1 MRVLIIGAQ
10 GMLGSDLLKE
20 WETDEL
26 IPASSRDADIR
37 VAEQVH
43 SLLARTRP
51 DWTVLTAAYTDVDG
65 SEDNPENA
73 FAVCASGTENV
84 ARAAK
89 EVGSRLFFVSTDYL
103 FDGTSTRPYEP
114 DDPITP
120 LNLYGQSKAAAKR
133 RSANTIETGASHA
146 RPGFLAPL
154 VLVFRRKFF
163 VPPRRGRNSQLS
175 PIRWDLPPSH
185 ATWRG

>member
-1 MRVLIIGAQ
+1 MRVLIMGAR
-10 GMLGSDLLKE
+10 GMLGTALLKE

-65 SEDNPENA
+65 SERNPEIA
-73 FAVCASGTENV
+73 FAVNARGTENV

-89 EVGSRLFFVSTDYL
+89 EGGSRVFFLSAGSA
-103 FDGTSTRPYEP
+103 FGGTSP
-114 DDPITP
+114 
-120 LNLYGQSKAAAKR
+120 
-133 RSANTIETGASHA
+133 
-146 RPGFLAPL
+146 
-154 VLVFRRKFF
+154 
-163 VPPRRGRNSQLS
+163 
-175 PIRWDLPPSH
+175 
-185 ATWRG
+185 

>member
-1 MRVLIIGAQ
+1 MRVLIIGAR
-10 GMLGSDLLKE
+10 GMLGTDLLKE

-26 IPASSRDADIR
+26 IPAGSRDADIR

-65 SEDNPENA
+65 SESNPENA
-73 FAVCASGTENV
+73 FAVNASGTENV

-89 EVGSRLFFVSTDYL
+89 MVGSRLFFVSTDYL
-103 FDGTSTRPYEP
+103 STELPRGPTSPTIRSHRSMYTGNPRRP
-114 DDPITP
+114 
-120 LNLYGQSKAAAKR
+120 AKK
-133 RSANTIETGASHA
+133 RSANTIRTGASHA
-146 RPGFLAPL
+146 RPGFLAPR

-163 VPPRRGRNSQLS
+163 APLRRGRNSQLS
-175 PIRWDLPPSH
+175 PIRWDLPPSR